1 MRLNTFI
8 AAGVALVTLA
18 ACDDPGPAPEV
29 GQPAVG
35 SSTDLTAFEGAGAGQ
50 AEMGIQS
57 LGFELIR
64 SEGLTSFWFN
74 RETGACAR
82 ITTADGRY
90 SDVTMVPAEDC

>member
-1 MRLNTFI
+1 MVLRVI
-8 AAGVALVTLA
+8 AAAFLLMGIA
-18 ACDDPGPAPEV
+18 ACDEATTSSPST

-35 SSTDLTAFEGAGAGQ
+35 SPTDLSAFEGAGAGQ

-64 SEGLTSFWFN
+64 SEGLTSFWLN
-74 RETGACAR
+74 RDTGACAQ

-90 SDVTMVPAEDC
+90 SNVTMLTTEDC